1 MNLPDGFITSP
12 GPNRGGEE
20 FKVNTEDIESLRL
33 VMESLRSTY
42 NDNWFHHVGIGDGTW
57 SKLKIKN
64 VKKN

>member
-42 NDNWFHHVGIGDGTW
+42 NDNWFHHVGIGDGT
-57 SKLKIKN
+57 
-64 VKKN
+64 